1 MVTYLCGS
9 QLSAVPCKFFRV
21 FRGFRDHDFYPHQLE
36 TAAVTDSEQRNWL
49 RVYYF
54 STPLFVL
61 ADSLLGLDF
70 RISGLHTPGYRLAYY
85 GFCMLCALVLWYRPR
100 LSPLVGMGESSF
112 NLAILMVSVMLPILR
127 ADLDGPGA
135 YIGLQGA
142 NIINFILTGGVL
154 LAAFYSAQRRLLQQ
168 R

>member
-1 MVTYLCGS
+1 M
-9 QLSAVPCKFFRV
+9 
-21 FRGFRDHDFYPHQLE
+21 
-36 TAAVTDSEQRNWL
+36 TDTRHSNWL
-49 RVYYF
+49 RSYYL

-70 RISGLHTPGYRLAYY
+70 RVSGLHAPGYRHGYY
-85 GFCMLCALVLWYRPR
+85 GFCMLCALLLWYRPR
-100 LSPLVGMGESSF
+100 LSPLVGMGESSV
-112 NLAILMVSVMLPILR
+112 NLAILMLSVMLPILR
-127 ADLDGPGA
+127 PDLEGSGT
-135 YIGLQGA
+135 YIGLQGG

>member
-1 MVTYLCGS
+1 MHS
-9 QLSAVPCKFFRV
+9 
-21 FRGFRDHDFYPHQLE
+21 
-36 TAAVTDSEQRNWL
+36 NWL
-49 RVYYF
+49 RGYYF

-70 RISGLHTPGYRLAYY
+70 RISGLHVPGQRLAYY
-85 GFCMLCALVLWYRPR
+85 GFCMLCALLLWFRPR
-100 LSPLVGMGESSF
+100 LSPLVGMGESSV

-127 ADLDGPGA
+127 PELDGNGDYA
-135 YIGLQGA
+135 GLQGM

-154 LAAFYSAQRRLLQQ
+154 LAAFYTAQRRLLQ